1 VPLSA
6 LQSTLLKLLASQRSP
21 ESYVAGGSA
30 LNRQGPRRSQDID
43 IFHDRDANV
52 IEIAE
57 ADVSH
62 LREAGFVV
70 TWLDDK
76 GTGRRSAIVTSD
88 DDSTILEW
96 VADADFRFFPTQADE
111 TFGFVLHP
119 VDLATNKASAA
130 ADRRVPRDIVDLL
143 TIHETILPLGA
154 VVNAAVGRFPGTT
167 PEQMLAEIVR
177 NSRFTAEEFQS
188 LATEMPVDPPD
199 LHRRIRAMIEDARTF
214 LSILPTDEIGVI
226 FLENG
231 YAVQP
236 DPTRLSQYVRRHPAP
251 RGYWPSSSEI
261 GSAMLERH
269 RDTD

>member
-30 LNRQGPRRSQDID
+30 LNRQGPRRSQDI
-43 IFHDRDANV
+43 
-52 IEIAE
+52 
-57 ADVSH
+57 
-62 LREAGFVV
+62 
-70 TWLDDK
+70 
-76 GTGRRSAIVTSD
+76 
-88 DDSTILEW
+88 
-96 VADADFRFFPTQADE
+96 
-111 TFGFVLHP
+111 
-119 VDLATNKASAA
+119 
-130 ADRRVPRDIVDLL
+130 
-143 TIHETILPLGA
+143 
-154 VVNAAVGRFPGTT
+154 
-167 PEQMLAEIVR
+167 
-177 NSRFTAEEFQS
+177 
-188 LATEMPVDPPD
+188 DPPD

-236 DPTRLSQYVRRHPAP
+236 DPTRISQYVRRHPAP

-261 GSAMLERH
+261 GTAMLERH